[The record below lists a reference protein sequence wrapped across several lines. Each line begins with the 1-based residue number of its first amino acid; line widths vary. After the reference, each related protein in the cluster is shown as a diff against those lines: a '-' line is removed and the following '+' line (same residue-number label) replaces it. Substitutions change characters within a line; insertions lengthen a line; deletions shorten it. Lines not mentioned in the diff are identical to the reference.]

1 MEPNR
6 AQGKRSFKYQ
16 MGEEMEEEEEEE
28 DEDDDVSGLGFGS
41 GSGSGDDMMRKKRPA
56 AMSSSTSSSTS
67 SSSGAAAAAT
77 ATIRRSGSSV
87 GGSTRPSSC
96 QADNCSADLTEAKHY
111 HRRHKICEFHA
122 KASVVSVAGLQQ
134 RFCQQCSRFH
144 GLSEFDDTKRS
155 CRRRLAGHNER
166 RRKSSSDLHN
176 HREGS
181 N

>member
-6 AQGKRSFKYQ
+6 AQGKRSHKCKI
-16 MGEEMEEEEEEE
+16 EDEIEEEEDEDE

-41 GSGSGDDMMRKKRPA
+41 SSSEDIMRKKRPA
-56 AMSSSTSSSTS
+56 QYSINSSSSTSSC
-67 SSSGAAAAAT
+67 GAVV
-77 ATIRRSGSSV
+77 RRSGSSA
-87 GGSTRPSSC
+87 GGSTRPPSC
-96 QADNCSADLTEAKHY
+96 QADNCNADLTEAKHY

-144 GLSEFDDTKRS
+144 GLSEFDETKRS

-166 RRKSSSDLHN
+166 RRKSSSDLH
-176 HREGS
+176 REGS